1 MRSATWRR
9 SWGRRSCR
17 AVRTFL
23 FCAAFLLAGG
33 ISISPA
39 EPLKNVRTVI
49 LDAGHGGGDFGAKSK
64 GLNLEK
70 DVTLALAKEI
80 QKRLNEYDVSLR
92 VVFTRGGDDY
102 LTSDDR
108 VLFANRN
115 SGDLLI
121 SLHACSGFQSPN
133 HGIRIY
139 RYPSDEEGGEVEGQ
153 TWATAQR
160 RFGHDTRILAESLR
174 ERFQEA
180 FSEKSVQI
188 VSLDLTLFHG
198 LEMPAVLVEPIC
210 LANPNDDLK
219 LADPA
224 FLAGI
229 ARAVV
234 EAVVEYDRKLAAE

>member
-1 MRSATWRR
+1 MRILP
-9 SWGRRSCR
+9 
-17 AVRTFL
+17 F
-23 FCAAFLLAGG
+23 FAAFLLAAG
-33 ISISPA
+33 ISVSPG
-39 EPLKNVRTVI
+39 EPLQSVRTVI
-49 LDAGHGGGDFGAKSK
+49 LDPGHGGGDFGARSK

-92 VVFTRGGDDY
+92 VVFTRAGDDF
-102 LTSDDR
+102 LTADDR

-121 SLHACSGFQSPN
+121 SLHACSGFQAQK

-139 RYPSDEEGGEVEGQ
+139 RYPPVEEGPEGEGP
-153 TWATAQR
+153 TWNTSQR
-160 RFGHDTRILAESLR
+160 KFDRDTQSLAETLR
-174 ERFQEA
+174 ERFRKA

-188 VSLDLTLFHG
+188 VSADLTLFHG
-198 LEMPAVLVEPIC
+198 LEMPAVLIEPVC
-210 LANPNDDLK
+210 LSNPNDDPK

-229 ARAVV
+229 AQPVV
-234 EAVVEYDRKLAAE
+234 DAVVEYDRNLAAE